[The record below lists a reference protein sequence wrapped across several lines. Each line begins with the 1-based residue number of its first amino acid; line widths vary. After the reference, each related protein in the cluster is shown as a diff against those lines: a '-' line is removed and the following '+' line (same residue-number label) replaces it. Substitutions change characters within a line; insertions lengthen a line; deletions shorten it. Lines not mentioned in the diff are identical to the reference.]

1 MMLPSLLG
9 NQNIK
14 LPHKTIGI
22 SNSKFFHFN
31 ELRNEYQSNK
41 RTKTSSS
48 EGNSCLNEN
57 GKTRY
62 IIKYISVY

>member
-14 LPHKTIGI
+14 LPHKTIVI

-31 ELRNEYQSNK
+31 ELRNEYQSTK
-41 RTKTSSS
+41 RTKTFSS
-48 EGNSCLNEN
+48 ESDSCLNEN

-62 IIKYISVY
+62 TIQYISAY